1 MRHKH
6 FILSVIIT
14 CSLALCALCSCAPD
28 PIYSRHPEYYGK
40 TLYFTDDDPK
50 SLTVHTQNDA
60 HRITTCKPGGKVTV
74 FLPVMKP
81 GEYIYKTTNKWTCA
95 LYSDPNIWP
104 TALSADSTSPEL
116 ISRLPEVSVRV
127 GASSVRVRHIIS
139 AFFTGSQ
146 YSPLRPPSERKV
158 VLASLVKFVTSKLR
172 AAEGGRMPDIIASA
186 IRVCCSGTIR
196 QERRPEGKSEDI
208 SATKASLADEESPH
222 LTILSILTLLPASRK
237 NLVLT
242 K

>member
-95 LYSDPNIWP
+95 LYSDPNKTKVDGKDIVDDKDPCSNNVPPMWTFDAP
-104 TALSADSTSPEL
+104 TEPGDYVIYFRAVYSYSAMAPNGSSAIKGEFPANSGSHGYEDTS
-116 ISRLPEVSVRV
+116 
-127 GASSVRVRHIIS
+127 GGKSSVYGVLKVR
-139 AFFTGSQ
+139 
-146 YSPLRPPSERKV
+146 
-158 VLASLVKFVTSKLR
+158 
-172 AAEGGRMPDIIASA
+172 
-186 IRVCCSGTIR
+186 
-196 QERRPEGKSEDI
+196 
-208 SATKASLADEESPH
+208 
-222 LTILSILTLLPASRK
+222 
-237 NLVLT
+237 
-242 K
+242 